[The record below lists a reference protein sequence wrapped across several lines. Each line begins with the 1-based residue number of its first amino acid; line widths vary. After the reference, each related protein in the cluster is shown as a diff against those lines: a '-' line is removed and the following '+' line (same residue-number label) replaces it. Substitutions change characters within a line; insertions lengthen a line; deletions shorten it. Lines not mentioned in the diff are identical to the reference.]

1 MCKMEKTL
9 WNSRKSPWE
18 GILASFF
25 RLSNVFQALYIL
37 KGRGK
42 HTTVMLFPFSCL
54 VPHPIVHTYPI
65 SSKHHI
71 KFRLCSHTCWRNIY
85 LHLKGSLK
93 PVFKDLIT
101 TIFFQASVTRLSSP
115 PPVTPIVAPMLIP
128 VMNSLVSQNEVE
140 LWKVIKVVVILIPGC
155 VGATGAAGP
164 KQVSAARA
172 DGRHTALPSG
182 DESKHL

>member
-1 MCKMEKTL
+1 MAGKKHFGTVENRLGKAFWRRFFGFQT
-9 WNSRKSPWE
+9 
-18 GILASFF
+18 FF
-25 RLSNVFQALYIL
+25 RPFIYL
-37 KGRGK
+37 KAEK
-42 HTTVMLFPFSCL
+42 NTPLQCYFHFPVHF
-54 VPHPIVHTYPI
+54 PIVHTYPI
-65 SSKHHI
+65 SSKHFI

>member
-1 MCKMEKTL
+1 M
-9 WNSRKSPWE
+9 
-18 GILASFF
+18 
-25 RLSNVFQALYIL
+25 
-37 KGRGK
+37 
-42 HTTVMLFPFSCL
+42 
-54 VPHPIVHTYPI
+54 
-65 SSKHHI
+65 
-71 KFRLCSHTCWRNIY
+71 
-85 LHLKGSLK
+85 
-93 PVFKDLIT
+93 
-101 TIFFQASVTRLSSP
+101 TRLSSP

>member
-1 MCKMEKTL
+1 MLAEYLSSFKRLIKT
-9 WNSRKSPWE
+9 
-18 GILASFF
+18 SFQ
-25 RLSNVFQALYIL
+25 RSYHYN
-37 KGRGK
+37 
-42 HTTVMLFPFSCL
+42 
-54 VPHPIVHTYPI
+54 
-65 SSKHHI
+65 
-71 KFRLCSHTCWRNIY
+71 
-85 LHLKGSLK
+85 
-93 PVFKDLIT
+93 
-101 TIFFQASVTRLSSP
+101 FFLQASVTRLSSP

>member
-1 MCKMEKTL
+1 MEKTL

-37 KGRGK
+37 KGREK

-85 LHLKGSLK
+85 LHLKGSLGK
-93 PVFKDLIT
+93 PPKQ
-101 TIFFQASVTRLSSP
+101 IFGKSWDFGPTGLTP
-115 PPVTPIVAPMLIP
+115 PPSPNVGIP
-128 VMNSLVSQNEVE
+128 KKEKKSNVYF
-140 LWKVIKVVVILIPGC
+140 
-155 VGATGAAGP
+155 AF
-164 KQVSAARA
+164 
-172 DGRHTALPSG
+172 
-182 DESKHL
+182 